1 MEPVNR
7 TATST
12 ARNDRIQLI
21 VQLRQAYRQFA
32 QLLQHYRGDS
42 PRTRAALLQAT
53 RRLSLMN
60 RALALM
66 ALEASQVAPQN
77 P

>member
-1 MEPVNR
+1 MQTVHR
-7 TATST
+7 AAGSI
-12 ARNDRIQLI
+12 AKDDRIKLI

-42 PRTRAALLQAT
+42 DRTHAALLQAT
-53 RRLSLMN
+53 RQLSLMN

-66 ALEASQVAPQN
+66 ALESSQAAP
-77 P
+77 